1 MPSLSQYSKDVR
13 GATTDSLVP
22 LRLASEDRSST
33 CATTLLLK
41 SATLSFRLVCI
52 KRHTNAFACYC
63 VARVLRL
70 PDDAGRRSS
79 ATCGC
84 TSPRLRHL
92 GYRRCFRLGKH
103 YTYHVGSVHLEYPHS
118 NVRLNLSCC
127 MRESHD

>member
-1 MPSLSQYSKDVR
+1 MY
-13 GATTDSLVP
+13 SLVP
-22 LRLASEDRSST
+22 LRLANEDRSCA
-33 CATTLLLK
+33 CATTQLLK

-70 PDDAGRRSS
+70 PDEAVRRSS
-79 ATCGC
+79 AIDRC

-92 GYRRCFRLGKH
+92 GYLRSLPSGMHHTSHAGFVQLA
-103 YTYHVGSVHLEYPHS
+103 SPHS